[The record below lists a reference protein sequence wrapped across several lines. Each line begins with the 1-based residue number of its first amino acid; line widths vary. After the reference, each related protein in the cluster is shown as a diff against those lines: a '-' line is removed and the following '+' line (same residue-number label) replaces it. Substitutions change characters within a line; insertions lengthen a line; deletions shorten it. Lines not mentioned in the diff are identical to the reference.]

1 MSFPLSKEE
10 FSLFSLQTRLD
21 FTSRFGTFVGRR
33 LLSAH
38 YCACLYRLNDFYVEV
53 LYDLRMERQ
62 VEVSLVV
69 KNTLLKLYET
79 RREYD

>member
-1 MSFPLSKEE
+1 MNFPLSKEE

-21 FTSRFGTFVGRR
+21 FISRFGTFVGRR
-33 LLSAH
+33 FLSVH
-38 YCACLYRLNDFYVEV
+38 HCTSLYRINDFYVEV
-53 LYDLRMERQ
+53 LYDVRMERQ